1 MHQYMLMSANL
12 KNIIIPVIYDS
23 VLFII
28 LYILIIPFIILILSE
43 DMDKIKK
50 IL

>member
-1 MHQYMLMSANL
+1 MSKNL
-12 KNIIIPVIYDS
+12 KNIIILVIYDLLS
-23 VLFII
+23 FII
-28 LYILIIPFIILILSE
+28 LYSLIIPFIILIVSE